1 MPAPCRCRVLSLL
14 NLYYLISLGAIGNCD
29 AAGTKLRRSGVDES
43 LLGQVLAGDFSVGA
57 DAPTPPKANL
67 LEQSAAMETER
78 LLHNKTALIGAL
90 QGRDAQIRKL
100 QEEAAELRLRVRGAL
115 SEHWRLQAQLK
126 GTKELQQNMAARSAQ
141 ILHLKSRIATTN
153 DRITQ
158 IRAQNLFSKKG
169 FAADSKEALM
179 KEASQSGQLWR
190 QHDLLQ
196 EQNLQL
202 RAQHEE
208 QSDELAPVLEALE
221 ANASHQTKSGNA
233 ASLLFKTLQANVT
246 SLRKEL
252 HHLLDERESVQ
263 AKLQKI
269 EPLEHELA
277 AKRSEVERLVTK
289 VHGLE
294 KAFTRVRAQLL
305 FSGDVK
311 LKRKIKEK
319 GARDEALLQQ
329 KRKMEEEDLQWKAKI
344 ASARRDL
351 QALKAALRKAI
362 SDTESPTARERVS
375 LIKNTERA
383 YAKQNAALRQKI
395 QKLQQQLKHAKESQT
410 WLSLVHNEDNAAAP
424 EIATQKKTRL

>member
-1 MPAPCRCRVLSLL
+1 MSAPCIYRGLSLL
-14 NLYYLISLGAIGNCD
+14 NLYYVITVVNFGTGD
-29 AAGTKLRRSGVDES
+29 AAGTKLRRSGADES
-43 LLGQVLAGDFSVGA
+43 LLSQVLAGDFSVGA
-57 DAPTPPKANL
+57 DAPASPKANL
-67 LEQSAAMETER
+67 LEQGAATETQR
-78 LLHNKTALIGAL
+78 LLHNKTALLGAL
-90 QGRDAQIRKL
+90 QGRDVQIRKL
-100 QEEAAELRLRVRGAL
+100 QKEAAELRLRIRGAL

-126 GTKELQQNMAARSAQ
+126 GTAELQKSMAARDAQ
-141 ILHLKSRIATTN
+141 ISKLKHQISSTK

-158 IRAQNLFSKKG
+158 LRAQNLFSKKG
-169 FAADSKEALM
+169 FAADSKESLM
-179 KEASQSGQLWR
+179 NEASQSGKLWR

-221 ANASHQTKSGNA
+221 ANTSHQMHGRDA
-233 ASLLFKTLQANVT
+233 ASLLFKSLQANVT
-246 SLRKEL
+246 SLRKDL
-252 HHLLDERESVQ
+252 HRLLNERETVQ

-269 EPLEHELA
+269 EPLEHELT
-277 AKRSEVERLVTK
+277 AKRAEVERLVTK

-329 KRKMEEEDLQWKAKI
+329 KRKMEEEDLQWQAKI
-344 ASARRDL
+344 ASSKRDL

-362 SDTESPTARERVS
+362 TDTESPAARERVA

-383 YAKQNAALRQKI
+383 YAKQNAALRHKI
-395 QKLQQQLKHAKESQT
+395 QTLQQQLKHAQDSQT
-410 WLSLVHNEDNAAAP
+410 WLSLVHNEDAAAP
-424 EIATQKKTRL
+424 EAAAPKSK